1 MVACSRGD
9 LGEGYL
15 VVLNFKLRKAG
26 ALLAAATVAFS
37 LAGASVQ
44 AQDTQTRT
52 VVGERY
58 VPTIWVDPDGCEHW
72 VMDDGW
78 EGFMTPHVKRDGRP
92 VCHNGNKCASL
103 NSDQLFGTS
112 GSNVSAAN
120 RQRLIEFFTTV
131 DAKSFIINGYT
142 DSRGS
147 ARRNLKLS
155 QRRANAVAQIAADAN
170 VPLLDV
176 RGYGETSP
184 KGNNKTSA
192 GRAENR
198 RVEIICVH

>member
-1 MVACSRGD
+1 M
-9 LGEGYL
+9 
-15 VVLNFKLRKAG
+15 LRKFGNTRFSGVGMLIAG
-26 ALLAAATVAFS
+26 AAIAVSSVAHAAS
-37 LAGASVQ
+37 PEP
-44 AQDTQTRT
+44 TRR
-52 VVGERY
+52 VEGETY
-58 VPTIWVDPDGCEHW
+58 TPGIWIDPDGCEHW

-92 VCHNGNKCASL
+92 VCHSGNTCASM

-112 GSNVSAAN
+112 GSKVSAAN

-142 DSRGS
+142 DNRGS
-147 ARRNLKLS
+147 ARRNVKLS

-184 KGNNKTSA
+184 KASNKTAA

>member
-1 MVACSRGD
+1 MPSKFGKTRFSG
-9 LGEGYL
+9 LGML
-15 VVLNFKLRKAG
+15 IAG
-26 ALLAAATVAFS
+26 AAIAASSVAH
-37 LAGASVQ
+37 AASPEP
-44 AQDTQTRT
+44 TRR
-52 VVGERY
+52 VKGETY
-58 VPTIWVDPDGCEHW
+58 TPGIWIDPDGCEHW

>member
-1 MVACSRGD
+1 M
-9 LGEGYL
+9 
-15 VVLNFKLRKAG
+15 
-26 ALLAAATVAFS
+26 
-37 LAGASVQ
+37 
-44 AQDTQTRT
+44 
-52 VVGERY
+52 
-58 VPTIWVDPDGCEHW
+58 
-72 VMDDGW
+72 
-78 EGFMTPHVKRDGRP
+78 
-92 VCHNGNKCASL
+92 

-112 GSNVSAAN
+112 GSKVSAAN

-142 DSRGS
+142 DNRGS
-147 ARRNLKLS
+147 ARRNVKLS

-176 RGYGETSP
+176 RGYGESSP
-184 KGNNKTSA
+184 KASNKTAA